1 MRTHAFVALAVIATA
16 TLACAGSGPKAVTGM
31 PTAVDSATPPPLPPL
46 PPAPAADAEPA
57 QVDAS
62 DGAVS
67 AVSTGGPLAGQVD
80 AGEEP
85 SASACNEQPPQDFL
99 IRGNFLKDPHGNQ
112 RAIQYRT
119 DHYGYF
125 KGFGRPGPD
134 AKPPSASIVDTTF
147 FGLRIKMNRK
157 VAPALA
163 CVEEEI
169 RRSCADHPYVPH
181 ALAGI
186 RYRNTYR
193 GGEVTNHA
201 YGIAIDV
208 DPDIN
213 TCCGCVP
220 PWNDAPAC
228 KRPSKS
234 EYGHMA
240 MPECWVHA
248 FERYG
253 FYWLGHDV
261 LKDTMHFE
269 FLGDPDR
276 IVRGGPAPALD
287 SARDGRSAP

>member
-1 MRTHAFVALAVIATA
+1 MRGHFL
-16 TLACAGSGPKAVTGM
+16 K
-31 PTAVDSATPPPLPPL
+31 
-46 PPAPAADAEPA
+46 
-57 QVDAS
+57 
-62 DGAVS
+62 
-67 AVSTGGPLAGQVD
+67 
-80 AGEEP
+80 EP
-85 SASACNEQPPQDFL
+85 S
-99 IRGNFLKDPHGNQ
+99 GNA

-119 DHYGYF
+119 DTYGYF
-125 KGFGRPGPD
+125 KGYGRPGPD
-134 AKPPSASIVDTTF
+134 ATPPSASAVTTTF
-147 FGLRIKMNRK
+147 MGLPVRMHRK
-157 VAPALA
+157 VVPALA
-163 CVEEEI
+163 CVEQEV
-169 RRSCADHPYVPH
+169 RATCADHPYTAH

-186 RYRNTYR
+186 RFKNTYR

-208 DPDIN
+208 DPAIN

-228 KRPSKS
+228 HRVAKT
-234 EYGHMA
+234 EYDRMA

-276 IVRGGPAPALD
+276 IVKSGHAP
-287 SARDGRSAP
+287 